1 MSTPPTVAEIYGP
14 MFIGTFLSTILYG
27 VVVVQTFIY
36 FQMCKRDYLWM
47 RCFIVYLFVAET
59 VSTGLFFGMMYEPL
73 LLNFGNPEVLVK
85 SPLRSSY
92 IFVSSS
98 ENLPIL
104 SLHLHQYSVPVCNKN
119 PVVEPSFDTVLISTP
134 AQWFMAWRIK
144 VITGSKI
151 IAVSIFGLSL
161 ASLTGGIWTGIA
173 VGFTP
178 EFQRFGEFKY
188 APSLWLVTT
197 TVADIMI
204 ASSLVYVLASILKH
218 KTRFSATND
227 QIDRIIRLTVQ
238 TGTITAV
245 AALADAVVYLSV
257 TSHPTIFFIWDL
269 SLSKLYTN
277 SVLSSLNA
285 RRMSRISGR
294 PGGAPTSVLFAS
306 NELGSS
312 GSRSGNSRPSR
323 SNDMEMA
330 VQSEGSNDLDSFKF
344 DHESSIPPPP
354 AARVAYSISSVSR
367 RDERTT

>member
-85 SPLRSSY
+85 SPLLLRADG
-92 IFVSSS
+92 
-98 ENLPIL
+98 PI
-104 SLHLHQYSVPVCNKN
+104 
-119 PVVEPSFDTVLISTP
+119 TVLISTP

-204 ASSLVYVLASILKH
+204 ASSLVYVLASIVLKH

>member
-104 SLHLHQYSVPVCNKN
+104 SLHLHQYSVPV
-119 PVVEPSFDTVLISTP
+119 LISTP

-204 ASSLVYVLASILKH
+204 ASSLVYLKH

-245 AALADAVVYLSV
+245 AALADAVGNPENVNQ
-257 TSHPTIFFIWDL
+257 SHPTIFFIWDL